1 MAIAKTAYRKNA
13 IGISAGL
20 GIALPLAAYAATLPF
35 DGMNEIVRVDAM
47 PFAAGILAGVGML
60 AVTGHMLDARA
71 DRVVDEEV
79 RDIPSGSFAFA
90 QTASQERD
98 NLVNEESPR
107 RGSRFARNSGTNDV
121 PVIARAANALDEAAA
136 WAEIDSVFDGQSSV
150 NCDPAHSNDVYQIA
164 FEELRRSAAV
174 TDAPASVQGS
184 AYTSP
189 SAGSTAMYMSLAG
202 VPQAASA
209 AAAPVSSTG
218 ATYSTSAAATQA
230 SNAFAGTCMP
240 YDDLDEVSDYQAAI
254 ESLYGPKSCIPQQPI
269 ISAPTSATA
278 AGAVV
283 STPAAVSPIA
293 SSVATHEVNVPAADY
308 SGHEDMWAA
317 ALAILDEEE
326 LTMTE
331 PRFVPND
338 AASAE
343 AARMAAVAE
352 GENATKL
359 HSRVNSL
366 IEEEFEHVES
376 KSVRRTTHEYLKVIE
391 GGTAAMPALKRAE
404 A

>member
-20 GIALPLAAYAATLPF
+20 GIAAPLAAYAATLPF
-35 DGMNEIVRVDAM
+35 DGVNEIVRMDAM

-60 AVTGHMLDARA
+60 AVTGHVLDARA
-71 DRVVDEEV
+71 DRVADEEV
-79 RDIPSGSFAFA
+79 RDIPSGLQAFA
-90 QTASQERD
+90 HMASQEQGSG
-98 NLVNEESPR
+98 VHEESAR
-107 RGSRFARNSGTNDV
+107 RGSRFVHGASDDV
-121 PVIARAANALDEAAA
+121 PVISRAANALDEAAA
-136 WAEIDSVFDGQSSV
+136 WTDIDAVFDDTSPV

-230 SNAFAGTCMP
+230 SNAFAGTFMP

-278 AGAVV
+278 AGAVAP
-283 STPAAVSPIA
+283 TPAAASPIA

-326 LTMTE
+326 LPVAE